1 MKLTTKLT
9 AVLAAAAFFTGTA
22 FADDFSNDFGTD
34 APADTAGAD
43 ASSSVAAPAVTISGK
58 AEEKAR
64 AYVNDQSV
72 DIGTFDDVADLPIT
86 TDPSLTLNVDYSGTS
101 SDIAAKLTFDKDS
114 LGDYKED
121 ILEELTA
128 RAYVGN
134 WIFEAG
140 KMKIVWGKGD
150 KLHVLDNFNAND
162 YTDYIIPD
170 YIDRRI
176 AEPMFHVVYNL
187 NDGGRIEAVYTPMM
201 TPDRLATSG
210 VWEPAQATSLTD
222 SVTNY
227 ASTQLGTLA
236 ATKDATWET
245 VYTSTYNQM
254 YATVYAAQIDGGA
267 TAATAATAATTYAT
281 TNAGTSAAANTTYQT
296 ALASY
301 LTALTN
307 ASALNS
313 DSSELYPDTNNI
325 RYGQAGL
332 RLTETIGAVDY
343 GVSYYYGHYKQ
354 PSCNVSKMQSYIINY
369 LAGTATESEKFL
381 DYDQLQVFGL
391 EAAFVAGPLNTRW
404 EAAYNLTKDV
414 DGDDPA
420 VHNNSVAW
428 VGGFDVDL
436 PVHNIN
442 VNIQETGKYILH
454 GDEIKDGTYAAYDVD
469 KDANNCWTNNKVV
482 VNISDTFNHEKVKPE
497 VSVLYGIERG
507 DLLVMPKLTIN
518 VKDNFDFIVNGLC
531 IHCKDSDSEFYSWE
545 HNSFAQMGIK
555 YQF

>member
-1 MKLTTKLT
+1 MTMKLPTKI
-9 AVLAAAAFFTGTA
+9 AAILASAAPFGGAA
-22 FADDFSNDFGTD
+22 FADDFTSDFGSTD
-34 APADTAGAD
+34 AAAD
-43 ASSSVAAPAVTISGK
+43 AGGAGTTPTVTISGK

-64 AYVNDQSV
+64 VYVNDQSV
-72 DIGTFDDVADLPIT
+72 DIDTFDDVADLPVT

-114 LGDYKED
+114 LGNYKED

-140 KMKIVWGKGD
+140 KMKLVWGKGD

-176 AEPMFHVVYNL
+176 AEPMFHIVYNL
-187 NDGGRIEAVYTPMM
+187 NDGGRIEGVYTPMM

-210 VWEPAQATSLTD
+210 VWVPAQQTSLTS

-236 ATKDATWET
+236 ATKDAT
-245 VYTSTYNQM
+245 
-254 YATVYAAQIDGGA
+254 YATVVEGYVTAGA
-267 TAATAATAATTYAT
+267 TRAQAVIQAST
-281 TNAGTSAAANTTYQT
+281 NTTYLV
-296 ALASY
+296 ALKNY

-307 ASALNS
+307 ASALS
-313 DSSELYPDTNNI
+313 ADSSSLYPDTNNI

-332 RLTETIGAVDY
+332 RLTETLGSVDY

-354 PSCNVSKMQSYIINY
+354 PSCNALKMQSYIVNY
-369 LAGTATESEKFL
+369 LAGTSTESEKFL

-391 EAAFVAGPLNTRW
+391 EAAFVVGPLNTRW

-414 DGDDPA
+414 DGDDPW

-436 PVHNIN
+436 PIHNIN
-442 VNIQETGKYILH
+442 VNIQETGKYILK
-454 GDEIKDGTYAAYDVD
+454 GDKIKDGTYAAYDVD

-482 VNISDTFNHEKVKPE
+482 VNISDTWNHEKVKPE

-531 IHCKDSDSEFYSWE
+531 IHCKDSDSEFYAWE